1 MKYISVLV
9 CILIGLLALVISIS
23 SLASDKQKER
33 PKHKSFESQKKKSVT
48 PVGIPVYKPPLRGA
62 PVGRVGGGTR
72 GAGSEMPILAAL
84 VPEHIGLTFQEQPSL
99 YWYLSKPTDYL
110 VEFTLI
116 DEQSIQ
122 PLLEKRI
129 TPPVQAGVHCVRLA
143 DHDAGLSK
151 GKQYKWFVALVLD
164 PEHRSKDIIAG
175 GAIELIDLPEALQA
189 KLAQAEEE
197 KIPNIYAE
205 AGIWYDALSAI
216 SGLIDAAPNDQFLR
230 RKRASLLKQVGL
242 SQVADNEMKT
252 GDHGSR

>member
-9 CILIGLLALVISIS
+9 WILIGLLTLMIPLS
-23 SLASDKQKER
+23 SLASDEQKEK
-33 PKHKSFESQKKKSVT
+33 PKHQSVESQKKKPVT
-48 PVGIPVYKPPLRGA
+48 TAGIPVYKPPLRGA

-72 GAGSEMPILAAL
+72 GAGTEMPILAAL
-84 VPEHIGLTFQEQPSL
+84 VPEHTGLTFKEQPSL

-129 TPPVQAGVHCVRLA
+129 APPVQAGVHCVRLA
-143 DHDAGLSK
+143 DNDAGLSK

-175 GAIELIDLPEALQA
+175 GAIELIDLPKAFST
-189 KLAQAEEE
+189 KLAQAEKEE
-197 KIPNIYAE
+197 IPNIYAE

-216 SGLIDAAPNDQFLR
+216 SELIDAAPNDSVLR

-242 SQVADNEMKT
+242 SQVAENEMKT
-252 GDHGSR
+252 GVPGSP